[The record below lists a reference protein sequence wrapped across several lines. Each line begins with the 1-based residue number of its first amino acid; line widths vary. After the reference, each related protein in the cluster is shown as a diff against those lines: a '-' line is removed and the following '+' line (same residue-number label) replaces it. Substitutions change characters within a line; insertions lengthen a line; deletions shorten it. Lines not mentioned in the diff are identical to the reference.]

1 MKAYVVMLSDC
12 WETEPQQVF
21 TNKRKAEDFL
31 ARKLLGGLAYTQEC
45 YTNNWGWSAHTP
57 YYLVEV
63 ELCS

>member
-31 ARKLLGGLAYTQEC
+31 ARKLLGGLAYTQ
-45 YTNNWGWSAHTP
+45 
-57 YYLVEV
+57 
-63 ELCS
+63 